1 MKKLLPIL
9 VLLASCNSQKG
20 EEEAVGNAAADEAAA
35 AAQGVTPGGVDLVA
49 LQAKVSRAMAVALP
63 DASTAEYRN
72 LRAGAGGAACGEV
85 ATQSKGP
92 LAGVFR
98 PFVVTADGLAVVA
111 EGPAID
117 WEDPDDFVAD
127 AYIRWCAS
135 PEELQRLAP
144 QLQGAA
150 ANSAATAVPVAEE
163 PDLPLPPVR
172 EELPAAAAP
181 PADAV
186 VPASPPPSQRKKAPP
201 PPPQIDSFFNSVDR
215 PQ

>member
-9 VLLASCNSQKG
+9 AVLASCNSQASEEDAAG
-20 EEEAVGNAAADEAAA
+20 EAGAAA
-35 AAQGVTPGGVDLVA
+35 AGVAAPLPAGEDMAA

-63 DASTAEYRN
+63 EAGTAEYRG

-85 ATQSKGP
+85 ATQGKG
-92 LAGVFR
+92 AGIFR
-98 PFVVTADGLAVVA
+98 PFVVTPDGLAVVA
-111 EGPAID
+111 SGPAIAWD
-117 WEDPDDFVAD
+117 DPDDFVAD

-144 QLQGAA
+144 QIQSAA
-150 ANSAATAVPVAEE
+150 VNSAATLPPVEE
-163 PDLPLPPVR
+163 GPDLPLPPVR
-172 EELPAAAAP
+172 EDAPAAAAP
-181 PADAV
+181 PA
-186 VPASPPPSQRKKAPP
+186 PAEEPTAPRAARKPA

>member
-9 VLLASCNSQKG
+9 ALLASCNSQPG
-20 EEEAVGNAAADEAAA
+20 EEDASAEAGGGDPAAA
-35 AAQGVTPGGVDLVA
+35 APAPPPGTPNA
-49 LQAKVSRAMAVALP
+49 AELQAKVSRAMAVGLP
-63 DASTAEYRN
+63 GAATAEYRA
-72 LRAGAGGAACGEV
+72 LRPGAGGAACGEV
-85 ATQSKGP
+85 ATQEKGA
-92 LAGVFR
+92 AGIFR
-98 PFVVTADGLAVVA
+98 PFVVTPDGLAVVA
-111 EGPAID
+111 AGPAIA

-144 QLQGAA
+144 QLETAA
-150 ANSAATAVPVAEE
+150 AKSAAALKAAAPE

-172 EELPAAAAP
+172 EDPAAAAAP
-181 PADAV
+181 PETAE
-186 VPASPPPSQRKKAPP
+186 PAPPPRRKAPP